1 MLRCC
6 EKFALSRG
14 LRFNAAKT
22 QLIHFSYLP
31 SSHCRAHIMFCNH
44 LLPFVDT
51 VTHLGHLLHF
61 NLSDAPDISYKLRDM
76 VKKANYV
83 LVTFPCV
90 GPQILTKLFQFY
102 CLSLYGSS
110 LWLLSSP
117 ALHSIALKLHLPIFF
132 ASSGVCPDIVILVL
146 CTLWPT
152 YIVYLMLCF
161 YAHNV

>member
-6 EKFALSRG
+6 ENFALSRG

-22 QLIHFSYLP
+22 QLICFSYSP
-31 SSHCRAHIMFCNH
+31 SSNCLAHVMFCNH

-51 VTHLGHLLHF
+51 VTHLGHLLHY
-61 NLSDAPDISYKLRDM
+61 NLSDAPDISCKLRDM

-83 LVTFPCV
+83 LVTFPYV
-90 GPQILTKLFQFY
+90 GPQIFTKCFSSTVYLCMDQA
-102 CLSLYGSS
+102 CGCSHHLLY
-110 LWLLSSP
+110 
-117 ALHSIALKLHLPIFF
+117 IALKLHLTRFF
-132 ASSGVCPDIVILVL
+132 ARSGVCPDKVILVL